1 MQTHR
6 PHHLFTFSLR
16 QVNEGE
22 DFVAEMDAYGS
33 DEDSEK
39 EQDIVFSLSGVDKG
53 YFTVN
58 SIKNNKG
65 HLGHAFLR
73 RKGNDPQFDY
83 EGDKQT
89 YSIIVVATDGNG
101 DTAQK
106 AAIVFVGDINVS
118 VLRIMNI
125 E

>member
-1 MQTHR
+1 M
-6 PHHLFTFSLR
+6 LFYCTTGANAAPEFNTSAPAYR
-16 QVNEGE
+16 FFVNEGE

-106 AAIVFVGDINVS
+106 AAIVFVGDIN
-118 VLRIMNI
+118 
-125 E
+125 